1 MTVGTTQLAPGN
13 GHNYVI
19 NGAFDIWQRGTSG
32 FPTSNI
38 RHADR
43 WFSNTAT
50 AVSQSSDVPPGADVS
65 YSVEISNT
73 SGVDINIRQMVE
85 LPVTGKEGPFIS
97 GTTFTVSFYVKS
109 TVAGDNVRF
118 YSAFASS
125 VSGSPIKIIT
135 SAVVGTTTTSWQRV
149 AHTFT
154 VPEGSTA
161 NATGVE
167 VVPFVDDSQGTVK
180 FTGVQLEAGSV
191 ATPFK
196 RHASS
201 LQGELAACQ
210 RYYIQTPSSYP
221 MPGGAIAYK
230 INGVACSVQF
240 PSQMRATPSLTITGF
255 RDATNGTTS
264 TVSSLNAE
272 FTNDGIAQFLG
283 AFSAGSLTVGRA
295 YSFGY
300 TADAEL

>member
-13 GHNYVI
+13 GHNYII
-19 NGAFDIWQRGTSG
+19 NGAFDIWQRGTSFSG
-32 FPTSNI
+32 NVYN
-38 RHADR
+38 ADR
-43 WFSNTAT
+43 WRTGNNPSAISRST
-50 AVSQSSDVPPGADVS
+50 DVPNGFTYSIDMTGSNHLLNHRIESSNGISLADKS
-65 YSVEISNT
+65 
-73 SGVDINIRQMVE
+73 
-85 LPVTGKEGPFIS
+85 
-97 GTTFTVSFYVKS
+97 FTVSFYAKS
-109 TVAGDNVRF
+109 LSGTNALTVA
-118 YSAFASS
+118 
-125 VSGSPIKIIT
+125 
-135 SAVVGTTTTSWQRV
+135 VGTPDSLDNFAIQNIEQTSSAISISTSWARY
-149 AHTFT
+149 T
-154 VPEGSTA
+154 VNFSSLSSSISNGAFIYIFRNGATA
-161 NATGVE
+161 T
-167 VVPFVDDSQGTVK
+167 DRTLI
-180 FTGVQLEAGSV
+180 TGVQLEAGSV

-196 RHASS
+196 RNAPS